1 MLNGL
6 EISAA
11 VGMPVAIL
19 IALLLSA
26 RSRPRLAWCWAISP
40 VVIGT
45 VVIILGVVMGSPI
58 FLIGLM
64 LALVLGPSWLAL
76 TIAAY
81 FLACRLRSVAGG
93 LDHRSKG

>member
-26 RSRPRLAWCWAISP
+26 RPRLAWCWAISP